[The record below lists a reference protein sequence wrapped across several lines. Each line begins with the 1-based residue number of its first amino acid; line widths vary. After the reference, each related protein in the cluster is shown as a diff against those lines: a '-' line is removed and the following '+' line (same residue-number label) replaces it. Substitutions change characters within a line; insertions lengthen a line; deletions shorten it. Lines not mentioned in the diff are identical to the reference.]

1 MAFMPY
7 YLLLV
12 FSVIV
17 QIPVVKEFGNSLF
30 WGLDYPATKTSLG
43 HSVDEI
49 QNYAKITLMRHPAPL
64 ILMSLIISYVI
75 LSSRKLWQHKT
86 AIKAASKTYNQ
97 CVSTSVGIIT
107 MVIMA
112 LIMTDTG
119 MTVLLA
125 RTIATGTQE
134 TFPLIS
140 PYIGVLGT
148 FMTGSNTNSNVM
160 FGLLQYET
168 AQALGIT
175 SITIASVQS
184 IGGSLGSSIAPA
196 KVLVGTA
203 IVGISEKK
211 PDKDLYGEVMKR
223 TIPYCLILV
232 LLVGI
237 QAWIVINLF

>member
-1 MAFMPY
+1 
-7 YLLLV
+7 
-12 FSVIV
+12 
-17 QIPVVKEFGNSLF
+17 
-30 WGLDYPATKTSLG
+30 
-43 HSVDEI
+43 
-49 QNYAKITLMRHPAPL
+49 
-64 ILMSLIISYVI
+64 
-75 LSSRKLWQHKT
+75 
-86 AIKAASKTYNQ
+86 
-97 CVSTSVGIIT
+97 
-107 MVIMA
+107 MVMMA

-203 IVGISEKK
+203 IVGISMKK
-211 PDKDLYGEVMKR
+211 DTDKDLYGEVMKR

>member
-1 MAFMPY
+1 
-7 YLLLV
+7 
-12 FSVIV
+12 
-17 QIPVVKEFGNSLF
+17 
-30 WGLDYPATKTSLG
+30 
-43 HSVDEI
+43 
-49 QNYAKITLMRHPAPL
+49 
-64 ILMSLIISYVI
+64 
-75 LSSRKLWQHKT
+75 
-86 AIKAASKTYNQ
+86 
-97 CVSTSVGIIT
+97 
-107 MVIMA
+107 
-112 LIMTDTG
+112 
-119 MTVLLA
+119 
-125 RTIATGTQE
+125 
-134 TFPLIS
+134 
-140 PYIGVLGT
+140 
-148 FMTGSNTNSNVM
+148 MTGSNTNSNVM

-211 PDKDLYGEVMKR
+211 TDKDLYGEVMKR